1 MARWGKKVALLATAL
16 ALFGAWGA
24 PAAPRAQFSFQ
35 ASVSNLIAR
44 FNVRWDGLRRE
55 GGLAGRELF
64 RSKSHD
70 AFAQAKTKLALI
82 VTGTKAG
89 SGFLVR
95 DGGRAWLVTN
105 AHVVRGEA
113 RVHATMLDG
122 TALALGPCEYA
133 SGRDLARFPLTGV
146 ARPALELR
154 RGLPDVG
161 ERITVLGNTDGR
173 GVVTE
178 IKGAIV
184 GVGPLEIE
192 VDAPFTVGNSGSP
205 VLDRSGRVVAV
216 ASYLRDCRND
226 KDWSKRNTRFNGIRR
241 FAIRLQGAK
250 WQRR

>member
-1 MARWGKKVALLATAL
+1 MARWGKRVALLAMAL

-24 PAAPRAQFSFQ
+24 SAAPRAQFSFQ
-35 ASVSNLIAR
+35 ASVSNLFTR
-44 FNVRWDGLRRE
+44 LNVNWDQRR
-55 GGLAGRELF
+55 GGLPISELF

-133 SGRDLARFPLTGV
+133 SGRDLARFPVEGS
-146 ARPALELR
+146 RPALELR

>member
-1 MARWGKKVALLATAL
+1 MARWGKRVALLAMAL

-24 PAAPRAQFSFQ
+24 PAASRAQFSFQ

-133 SGRDLARFPLTGV
+133 SGRDLARFPVEGS
-146 ARPALELR
+146 RPALELR